1 MRVRVRA
8 RVRVRVR
15 AIEVELER
23 APEVG
28 HRLLVLA
35 LERVVVADDAAR
47 LGAVLVH
54 LHTGVREARELA
66 LRLLDVE
73 DVGEGVDVL
82 EAVGLECAQILE
94 ALPGVRVR
102 VRGLDLGLG

>member
-1 MRVRVRA
+1 MRAWVRG

-15 AIEVELER
+15 VRTRVRVGARVRARVIEVELGR

-47 LGAVLVH
+47 LGPVLVH

-66 LRLLDVE
+66 LRLLDV
-73 DVGEGVDVL
+73 
-82 EAVGLECAQILE
+82 
-94 ALPGVRVR
+94 
-102 VRGLDLGLG
+102 

>member
-1 MRVRVRA
+1 M
-8 RVRVRVR
+8 
-15 AIEVELER
+15 I
-23 APEVG
+23 
-28 HRLLVLA
+28 
-35 LERVVVADDAAR
+35 
-47 LGAVLVH
+47 
-54 LHTGVREARELA
+54 
-66 LRLLDVE
+66 E

>member
-1 MRVRVRA
+1 MLEKVSTYLVRGRG

-15 AIEVELER
+15 V
-23 APEVG
+23 
-28 HRLLVLA
+28 
-35 LERVVVADDAAR
+35 RVR
-47 LGAVLVH
+47 IR
-54 LHTGVREARELA
+54 VRVRV
-66 LRLLDVE
+66 RVIE

-102 VRGLDLGLG
+102 DRGLDLG

>member
-1 MRVRVRA
+1 MTYRMLEKVSTYLVRGRGRGRVRI
-8 RVRVRVR
+8 RVRVRVT
-15 AIEVELER
+15 V
-23 APEVG
+23 
-28 HRLLVLA
+28 
-35 LERVVVADDAAR
+35 RVR
-47 LGAVLVH
+47 
-54 LHTGVREARELA
+54 VRIRV
-66 LRLLDVE
+66 RVSVRVIE